1 MKKFL
6 EEALLKMQQ
15 DLFYVIT
22 NARTLDGKK
31 KANGEKAKE
40 SLIRS
45 SEFIDQIHKAVKKS
59 FLEKNNNLIFKPDIG
74 KRSSEEVIKG
84 KIKTKK
90 QDITIK
96 FKNSKKVL
104 PLVIN
109 VRSQMSSIE
118 KNFDT
123 ILERAFAEVV
133 NLRLENNYIM
143 GEVFLIP
150 INELDQAASKE
161 NKVKFYKNSLNF
173 EKFFNSYN
181 SINDRKDLED
191 DKYNFFKCDKICLL
205 VVDFACNPPKLI
217 SDFGNDKLNKS
228 YQKLSYEGYCE
239 FLLNKYQKSINV
251 Q

>member
-1 MKKFL
+1 MKKFI
-6 EEALLKMQQ
+6 EEAFLQMQQ
-15 DLFYVIT
+15 DLFYVIK
-22 NARTLDGKK
+22 NAETLNGKQ

-45 SEFIDQIHKAVKKS
+45 SQFIDQIHQAVKKS

-74 KRSSEEVIKG
+74 KRTPELVVKGRIKS
-84 KIKTKK
+84 KK
-90 QDITIK
+90 QDIAIN
-96 FKNSKKVL
+96 FKNSKNVL
-104 PLVIN
+104 PLLIN

-133 NLRLENNYIM
+133 NLRLEKNYIM

-150 INELDQAASKE
+150 INELDQAACKK
-161 NKVKFYKNSLNF
+161 NKVKFFKHSLNF
-173 EKFFNSYN
+173 EKFFDSYN
-181 SINDRKDLED
+181 SINDRRNLDD

-217 SDFGNDKLNKS
+217 SDFGSSKLNKS

-239 FLLNKYQKSINV
+239 FLLNKYQKSINSH
-251 Q
+251 